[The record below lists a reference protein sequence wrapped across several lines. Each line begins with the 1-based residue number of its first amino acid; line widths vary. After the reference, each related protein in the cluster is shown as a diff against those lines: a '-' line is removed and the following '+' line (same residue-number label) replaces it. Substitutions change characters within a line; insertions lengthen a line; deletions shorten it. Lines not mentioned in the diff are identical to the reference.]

1 LVITTTMATLSIREK
16 LYDFI
21 RIADDKKVKA
31 IYKLLEEDIVQTN
44 EWWKNTGFTKEL
56 DNRLEAMDSGTDK
69 GVSINEL
76 ENSVDL
82 LRKKRNGR

>member
-1 LVITTTMATLSIREK
+1 MAILSIRDK

-21 RIADDKKVKA
+21 RIADDKKVNA
-31 IYKLLEEDIVQTN
+31 IYRLLEDDIEQTN
-44 EWWKNTGFTKEL
+44 EWWKNPNFTKEL
-56 DNRLEAMDSGTDK
+56 DKRLEAMDSDTDK

-76 ENSVDL
+76 EKSVDL

>member
-1 LVITTTMATLSIREK
+1 MAILSIREK

-31 IYKLLEEDIVQTN
+31 IYKLLEDDIEQTN
-44 EWWKNTGFTKEL
+44 EWWKNTAFTKEL

-69 GVSINEL
+69 GVSIIEL
-76 ENSVDL
+76 EKSVDL
-82 LRKKRNGR
+82 LRKKRNGK